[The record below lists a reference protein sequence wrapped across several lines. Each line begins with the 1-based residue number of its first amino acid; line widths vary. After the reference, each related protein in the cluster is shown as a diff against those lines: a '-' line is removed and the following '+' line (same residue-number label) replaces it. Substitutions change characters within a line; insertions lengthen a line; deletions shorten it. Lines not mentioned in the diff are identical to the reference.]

1 MLGSPAE
8 GSLKPLPRAVVL
20 LVVAT
25 AVVAAPFVVTG
36 ALDVAG
42 GRVDPS
48 VFFPL
53 LGLAFLLSLRPIRVQ
68 LNTEL
73 SPSDVAVLTAILLL
87 PPGAVALVA
96 AGGRVLTDVVTRKRP
111 IQIIRNAGAVLI
123 ATGTA
128 AVVYRVVVRIAIGQL
143 DAASA
148 AIVAS
153 VSAALILVTL
163 DIVQI
168 VLLQWAL
175 GTFQVGRGVIAWIQ
189 RTGRAQLLWSLAT
202 VITLQIVLIQP
213 WFLVPAV
220 PLFLLGYLEI
230 RARFAAERRA
240 RLLATLV
247 EVGHAVGMSLDP
259 VTVFREVFEQVR
271 GALDVDAFYV
281 GIADRD
287 RGVLSLRYLYEN
299 GHEIEPEE
307 GPIAGTL
314 AGVCIEQDRAI
325 LLRDAEADRRKL
337 GLPQRS
343 AWGTL
348 LERSLMVAPLRLHGR
363 AIGAI
368 SVQSTRPNA
377 YDQGD
382 LELLAAIGNEAAM
395 AIERADLYERTTS
408 LSRRLFELYRLGV
421 ELAAYKELRSLT
433 RAFAENVQRIVGAGV
448 VAIYLDHGGDVLD
461 FAVTTAAGPAEMLT
475 LSKTDT
481 PTVARVIQSGEPV
494 ELHDRDGESEQTRR
508 SLQRFGLKSLYV
520 QPLRVA
526 DRLVGVLFVSWRELH
541 PLTPEEHELLGV
553 LSGIGAAQISSL
565 ELYQELDDAYLSTVS
580 TLTATIEARDQYRED
595 QQRRVAADAVA
606 LGERL
611 AFDEDALRDL
621 RYASLFHS
629 IGKIAIP
636 AAILAKRGPLTP
648 DERAIVEEHPI
659 LGARILE
666 SIRFLRGV
674 VPIVRSARER
684 WDGTGYPDKL
694 AGDAIPLAARVL
706 RVVVDYHA
714 MLVDRPYRGALG
726 AEGALG
732 ELRRLAGTWYDPH
745 VVTEFTR
752 FIETRGAI
760 QAVEEEVGAAS
771 RELAILAELT
781 PEFHTLLDLQQLLD
795 RILQILGRNFPGAG
809 LTILLRD
816 EKTDDLVVR
825 AAAGEPV
832 DSPVRIPAGRG
843 ISSWVLE
850 HAEAQNIEDV
860 RSDTRYTGDPQ
871 VRSELVVPLVSGGRA
886 IGVLILSHR
895 RLAAFSQRDLTLMQ
909 AVGAQIAA
917 AIDVAELHER
927 LKRAANTD
935 ALTGLHNY
943 RYFYD
948 RLEEEVARAER
959 HQTPLAVAFFDLDKL
974 KNVND
979 TYGHL
984 AGNEVLRILGQRI
997 STQVRTEDVPAR
1009 YGGDEFAIVMPET
1022 PRDEAEKVV
1031 VRLMESLAQTQVLL
1045 PSGGGRSIPMPVLSW
1060 GVATYPLDGRT
1071 ARELVENA
1079 DTRAYARKRSR

>member
-1 MLGSPAE
+1 M
-8 GSLKPLPRAVVL
+8 KPLPRVVVL
-20 LVVAT
+20 LVVVT
-25 AVVAAPFVVTG
+25 VVLALPYLFLG
-36 ALDVAG
+36 ALDLRNG
-42 GRVDPS
+42 VDPN
-48 VFFPL
+48 VFISL
-53 LGLAFLLSLRPIRVQ
+53 LGLAFVLSLRPIRVQ
-68 LNTEL
+68 VNTEL

-87 PPGAVALVA
+87 PPGAVAVLA
-96 AGGRVLTDVVTRKRP
+96 AGARLLTDIVTRKRP
-111 IQIIRNAGAVLI
+111 IQALRNAAAVSI
-123 ATGTA
+123 ATG
-128 AVVYRVVVRIAIGQL
+128 
-143 DAASA
+143 SA
-148 AIVAS
+148 AGVYSIIVRAAIDAMDPAAAAIIAS
-153 VSAALILVTL
+153 VSAALVLVALDLAQIL
-163 DIVQI
+163 
-168 VLLQWAL
+168 LLQWAL
-175 GTFQVGRGVIAWIQ
+175 GTFRPGHTAVDWIQ
-189 RTGRAQLLWSLAT
+189 RTGRAQLVWSFAA

-259 VTVFREVFEQVR
+259 VTVFREVFAQVR
-271 GALDVDAFYV
+271 NALDVDAFYV
-281 GIADRD
+281 CIADRD
-287 RGVLSLRYLYEN
+287 RGVLSFRYLYEN

-307 GPIAGTL
+307 SPMEGTL
-314 AGVCIEQDRAI
+314 AGICVEQDRPI
-325 LLRDAEADRRKL
+325 LLRDADGDRQKL
-337 GLPQRS
+337 GLPERS

-348 LERSLMVAPLRLHGR
+348 VERSLMVAPLRLHGR
-363 AIGAI
+363 AVGAI
-368 SVQSTRPNA
+368 SVQSARPNV

-382 LELLAAIGNEAAM
+382 LELLAAIGNEAAI
-395 AIERADLYERTTS
+395 AIERADLHERTTS
-408 LSRRLFELYRLGV
+408 LSRRLFELYRLGN
-421 ELAAYKELRSLT
+421 ELAAYKEVRALT

-461 FAVTTAAGPAEMLT
+461 FAVTTASGPADMLT

-481 PTVARVIQSGEPV
+481 PTIAAVIGTGEPA
-494 ELHDRDGESEQTRR
+494 EQHDRDGENDQTRR
-508 SLQRFGLKSLYV
+508 SLQRFGLKSLFV

-526 DRLVGVLFVSWRELH
+526 DRLVGVVFASWRELH
-541 PLTPEEHELLGV
+541 PLSPEERELMGV
-553 LSGIGAAQISSL
+553 LAGIGAAQISNL
-565 ELYQELDDAYLSTVS
+565 NLYQELDDAYLSTVS

-611 AFDEDALRDL
+611 GFDEDGLRDL

-636 AAILAKRGPLTP
+636 AAVLAKRGPLTP

-684 WDGTGYPDKL
+684 WNGTGYPDKL
-694 AGDAIPLAARVL
+694 AGEAIPLAARVL
-706 RVVVDYHA
+706 HVVVDYNA
-714 MLVDRPYRGALG
+714 MLVDRPYRGALS
-726 AEGALG
+726 ADAALD
-732 ELRRLAGTWYDPH
+732 ELRRLAGTWYDPR

-752 FIETRGAI
+752 MVESRGAI
-760 QAVEEEVGAAS
+760 QAVQEEVGAAS

-795 RILQILGRNFPGAG
+795 RILQILGRNFAGAS

-825 AAAGEPV
+825 AAAGETV
-832 DSPVRIPAGRG
+832 ESPVRVPAGRG

-860 RSDTRYTGDPQ
+860 RVDPRYTGDPQ
-871 VRSELVVPLVSGGRA
+871 IRSELVVPLVSGGRA

-895 RLAAFSQRDLTLMQ
+895 KAAAFSQRDLTLMQ

-948 RLEEEVARAER
+948 RLEEEIARAER

-984 AGNEVLRILGQRI
+984 AGNEVLRILGMRI
-997 STQVRTEDVPAR
+997 SSQVRTEDVPAR

-1022 PRDEAEKVV
+1022 PREEAEKVV
-1031 VRLMESLAQTQVLL
+1031 VRLIESLAQTQVPL
-1045 PSGGGRSIPMPVLSW
+1045 PSGAGRSIPMPVLSW
-1060 GVATYPLDGRT
+1060 GVASYPLDGRT

>member
-8 GSLKPLPRAVVL
+8 GSLKPLPRAVIL
-20 LVVAT
+20 LVAAT
-25 AVVAAPFVVTG
+25 AVLALPFVVMG
-36 ALDVAG
+36 VLDVAR
-42 GRVDPS
+42 GRVDLT
-48 VFFPL
+48 VFVSL
-53 LGLAFLLSLRPIRVQ
+53 MALAFVLSLRPIRVQ
-68 LNTEL
+68 VNTEL
-73 SPSDVAVLTAILLL
+73 TPSDVAVLTAILLL
-87 PPGAVALVA
+87 PTGAVTLVA
-96 AGGRVLTDVVTRKRP
+96 AGGRLLTDLVTRKRP
-111 IQIIRNAGAVLI
+111 VQILRNAAAVVV

-128 AVVYRVVVRIAIGQL
+128 SAVYRVVVRATVDQI
-143 DAASA
+143 DPAAA
-148 AIVAS
+148 AIIAS
-153 VSAALILVTL
+153 VTAALILVTV
-163 DIVQI
+163 DTAEI
-168 VLLQWAL
+168 VLLQRAL
-175 GTFQVGRGVIAWIQ
+175 GTFTVGRGAHAWIQ
-189 RTGRAQLLWSLAT
+189 RTGRAQLVWSFAA

-230 RARFAAERRA
+230 RARFVAERRA

-247 EVGHAVGMSLDP
+247 EIGHAVGMSLDP
-259 VTVFREVFEQVR
+259 VTVFREVFAQVR
-271 GALDVDAFYV
+271 NALDVDAFYV
-281 GIADRD
+281 CIADRD
-287 RGVLSLRYLYEN
+287 RGVVSFRYLYED

-307 GPIAGTL
+307 SPLKGTL
-314 AGVCIEQDRAI
+314 AGICVEQDRPI
-325 LLRDAEADRRKL
+325 LLRDAERDRRDL
-337 GLPQRS
+337 GLPERS

-348 LERSLMVAPLRLHGR
+348 VERSLMVAPLRLHGR

-368 SVQSTRPNA
+368 SVQSARSNV

-382 LELLAAIGNEAAM
+382 LELLAAIGNEAAI
-395 AIERADLYERTTS
+395 AIERADLYERSTS
-408 LSRRLFELYRLGV
+408 LSRRLFELYRLGT

-433 RAFAENVQRIVGAGV
+433 RAFAENVQRLVGADV

-461 FAVTTAAGPAEMLT
+461 FAVTTAMNPAEMLT

-481 PTVARVIQSGEPV
+481 PTVARVVESGEPV
-494 ELHDRDGESEQTRR
+494 EQHDRDGENEQTRR
-508 SLQRFGLKSLYV
+508 SLQRFGLKSLFV

-541 PLTPEEHELLGV
+541 PLAAEERELLGV
-553 LSGIGAAQISSL
+553 LAGIGAAQISGL
-565 ELYQELDDAYLSTVS
+565 ELYRELDDAYLSTVS

-611 AFDEDALRDL
+611 GFDEDGLRDL

-636 AAILAKRGPLTP
+636 AAVLAKRGPLTP

-684 WDGTGYPDKL
+684 WDGSGYPDKRH
-694 AGDAIPLAARVL
+694 AEAIPLAARVL

-714 MLVDRPYRGALG
+714 MLAERPYRGALT
-726 AEGALG
+726 AEDALA
-732 ELRRLAGTWYDPH
+732 ELRRLAGSWYDPH

-752 FIETRGAI
+752 LIETRGAI
-760 QAVEEEVGAAS
+760 QAVEEEVGTAS
-771 RELAILAELT
+771 RELAILSELT

-795 RILQILGRNFPGAG
+795 RILQILGRNFPGAS

-825 AAAGEPV
+825 AAAGEGV
-832 DSPVRIPAGRG
+832 ESPVRVPAGRG

-850 HAEAQNIEDV
+850 HGEAQNIEDV
-860 RSDTRYTGDPQ
+860 RSDPRYVGDPQ
-871 VRSELVVPLVSGGRA
+871 VRSELVVPLLSGGRA

-895 RLAAFSQRDLTLMQ
+895 TIAAFSQRDLTLMQ

-948 RLEEEVARAER
+948 RLEEEIARAER

-984 AGNEVLRILGQRI
+984 AGNEVLRLLGQRI
-997 STQVRTEDVPAR
+997 SSQVRTEDVPAR

-1022 PRDEAEKVV
+1022 PREEAERVV
-1031 VRLMESLAQTQVLL
+1031 VRLIESLAHMQVPL
-1045 PSGGGRSIPMPVLSW
+1045 PSGAGRSIPMPVLSW
-1060 GVATYPLDGRT
+1060 GVASYPLDGRT

>member
-1 MLGSPAE
+1 M
-8 GSLKPLPRAVVL
+8 KPLPRAVVL

-25 AVVAAPFVVTG
+25 VVLALPFMIMG
-36 ALDVAG
+36 ALDVARG
-42 GRVDPS
+42 GIDPS

-53 LGLAFLLSLRPIRVQ
+53 LGLAFVLSLRPIRVQ
-68 LNTEL
+68 VNTEL

-96 AGGRVLTDVVTRKRP
+96 AGGRLLTDVVTRKRP
-111 IQIIRNAGAVLI
+111 VQVLRNAAAVSI

-128 AVVYRVVVRIAIGQL
+128 AAVYRIIVRASLEQM
-143 DAASA
+143 DPAAA

-153 VSAALILVTL
+153 VSAALILVAL
-163 DIVQI
+163 DIAQI

-175 GTFQVGRGVIAWIQ
+175 GTFTVGRGVLAWIQ
-189 RTGRAQLLWSLAT
+189 RTGRAQLVWSFAA
-202 VITLQIVLIQP
+202 VIMLQIVLIQP

-220 PLFLLGYLEI
+220 PLFLMGYLEI

-259 VTVFREVFEQVR
+259 VTVFREVFAQVR
-271 GALDVDAFYV
+271 NALDVDAFYV
-281 GIADRD
+281 CIADRD
-287 RGVLSLRYLYEN
+287 RGVLSFRYLYEN
-299 GHEIEPEE
+299 GHEVEPEE
-307 GPIAGTL
+307 SPMEGTL
-314 AGVCIEQDRAI
+314 AGVCVEQDRPI
-325 LLRDAEADRRKL
+325 LLRDADNDRRRL

-348 LERSLMVAPLRLHGR
+348 LERSLMVAPLRLHGH
-363 AIGAI
+363 AVGAI
-368 SVQSTRPNA
+368 SVQSARPNV

-382 LELLAAIGNEAAM
+382 LALLAAIGNEAAI

-408 LSRRLFELYRLGV
+408 LSRRLFDLYRLGT

-433 RAFAENVQRIVGAGV
+433 RAFADSVQRIVGAGV

-461 FAVTTAAGPAEMLT
+461 FAVTTAANPAEMLT

-481 PTVARVIQSGEPV
+481 PTVARVVQSGEPV
-494 ELHDRDGESEQTRR
+494 EQHDRDGENEQTRR
-508 SLQRFGLKSLYV
+508 SLQRFGLKSLFV

-541 PLTPEEHELLGV
+541 PLSHDEHELLGV

-611 AFDEDALRDL
+611 GFDEDALRDL

-636 AAILAKRGPLTP
+636 PAILAKRGPLTP

-684 WDGTGYPDKL
+684 WDGSGYPDKL
-694 AGDAIPLAARVL
+694 AGETIPFAARVL

-714 MLVDRPYRGALG
+714 MLVERPYRGALRS
-726 AEGALG
+726 EDALA

-745 VVTEFTR
+745 IVTEFTR
-752 FIETRGAI
+752 LIETRGAI
-760 QAVEEEVGAAS
+760 QAVEEEVGTAS

-795 RILQILGRNFPGAG
+795 RILQILGRNFPGAS

-832 DSPVRIPAGRG
+832 DSPVRVPAGRG

-860 RSDTRYTGDPQ
+860 RSDPRYTGDPQ
-871 VRSELVVPLVSGGRA
+871 IRSELVVPLVSGGRA
-886 IGVLILSHR
+886 IGVLVLSHR
-895 RLAAFSQRDLTLMQ
+895 KLAAFSQRDLTLMQ

-948 RLEEEVARAER
+948 RLEEEIARAER

-997 STQVRTEDVPAR
+997 SSQVRTEDVPAR

-1022 PRDEAEKVV
+1022 PREEAEKVV
-1031 VRLMESLAQTQVLL
+1031 MRLIESLTQTQVAL
-1045 PSGGGRSIPMPVLSW
+1045 PSGAGRSIPMPVLSW
-1060 GVATYPLDGRT
+1060 GVASYPLDGRT